1 MLEGSFWYN
10 TPMKQSYPP
19 VTTITQKIAKR
30 LVEMANEDQR
40 IRDKYLSKNGKK
52 YLDQM
57 LKVDETNRKE
67 FKEIFKQT
75 ELITSE
81 YGEEAQM
88 AAFLIVQHM
97 PREELNF
104 MKKYLS
110 LMKENMTGY
119 SPNVYAMLTDRVRN
133 WEGKKQL
140 YGTQFV
146 SVEGKENTYKL
157 KEIYKPKEVDK
168 RRIEIG
174 LEPLVEYIEKLA
186 KERGVKLI
194 S

>member
-1 MLEGSFWYN
+1 VLGESFWYN

-19 VTTITQKIAKR
+19 VTTATKKIAKR
-30 LVEMANEDQR
+30 LIEMAKQDQLV
-40 IRDKYLSKNGKK
+40 RDKYLSKSGKK

-57 LKVDETNRKE
+57 SKVDEMNRKE
-67 FKEIFKQT
+67 FKRIFKQT
-75 ELITSE
+75 GLITSE

-97 PREELNF
+97 PREEVEL
-104 MKKYLS
+104 MKEYLS
-110 LMKENMTGY
+110 LMRKNMTGY
-119 SPNVYAMLTDRVRN
+119 PPNIYAMLTDRVRN

-146 SVEGKENTYKL
+146 SVEGKENIYKM
-157 KEIYKPKEVDK
+157 KDIYKPKEVDK
-168 RRIEIG
+168 RRLEIG
-174 LEPLVEYIEKLA
+174 LEPLEVYMDNLA
-186 KERGVKLI
+186 KEKGVTLI

>member
-1 MLEGSFWYN
+1 MTVTE
-10 TPMKQSYPP
+10 
-19 VTTITQKIAKR
+19 VTTR
-30 LVEMANEDQR
+30 LIEMANQDQL
-40 IRDKYLSKNGKK
+40 IREKYLSTNGKR

-57 LKVDETNRKE
+57 LKIDESNRKE

-75 ELITSE
+75 GLITSE

-97 PREELNF
+97 PREEVSF
-104 MKKYLS
+104 MKNYLS
-110 LMKENMTGY
+110 LMKDNMTGY
-119 SPNVYAMLTDRVRN
+119 SPDVYAMLTDRVRN

-140 YGTQFV
+140 YGTQFI

-157 KEIYKPKEVDK
+157 KEIYKAKEVDN

-174 LEPLVEYIEKLA
+174 LEPLEEYIEKLA